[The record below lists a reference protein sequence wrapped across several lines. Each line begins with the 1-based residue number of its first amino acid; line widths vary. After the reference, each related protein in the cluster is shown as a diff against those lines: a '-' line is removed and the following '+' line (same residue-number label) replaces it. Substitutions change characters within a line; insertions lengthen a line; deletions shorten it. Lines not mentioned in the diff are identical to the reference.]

1 VKAARRAEKTKKT
14 KRRHLWARLLYD
26 QYKKSLNEFT
36 AKDGSGYKNFLRID
50 PATVPEIL
58 ARVGP
63 RTEKKDTFW
72 KKALEPGLK
81 LLCKQPHHQTAA
93 RVVLLS
99 FVVQNFIVS
108 VPFGYILL
116 LQFREEQRLLL
127 PLLASNTRCCAPC
140 LSDGFTGRSSGL

>member
-1 VKAARRAEKTKKT
+1 
-14 KRRHLWARLLYD
+14 LWARSWILRRPLYG
-26 QYKKSLNEFT
+26 QYEKPLNELT
-36 AKDGSGYKNFLRID
+36 AEDGSGYKNFLTMD

-72 KKALEPGLK
+72 RKALEPGLNH
-81 LLCKQPHHQTAA
+81 LCKQSHPQTAVL
-93 RVVLLS
+93 VVFLS
-99 FVVQNFIVS
+99 SVVQKFIVS

-116 LQFREEQRLLL
+116 LQFREDQRLLI
-127 PLLASNTRCCAPC
+127 PLLAPNTKCCAPY